1 MVSNRR
7 KYSLFIF
14 IELFMD
20 EHIICICNDT
30 RLRWMIVND
39 PQITFNIEK
48 LINTICKSITI
59 IFIGVNLLATT
70 D

>member
-1 MVSNRR
+1 
-7 KYSLFIF
+7 
-14 IELFMD
+14 
-20 EHIICICNDT
+20 
-30 RLRWMIVND
+30 VND
-39 PQITFNIEK
+39 PQIIFNIKK